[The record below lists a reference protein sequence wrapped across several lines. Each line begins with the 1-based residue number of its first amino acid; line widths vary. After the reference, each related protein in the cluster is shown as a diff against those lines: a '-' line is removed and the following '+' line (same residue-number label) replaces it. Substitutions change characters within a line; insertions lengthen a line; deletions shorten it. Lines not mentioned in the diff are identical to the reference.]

1 MGGPTVPNIVLSLL
15 TDNTIS
21 LEFSPTKKE
30 ITKYYMQIM
39 SKTLPGAKC
48 ATHLYLIKRMQSF

>member
-1 MGGPTVPNIVLSLL
+1 MGGPVPNIVLSLL

-21 LEFSPTKKE
+21 LEFSPTKEE
-30 ITKYYMQIM
+30 IAKYYMHIT

-48 ATHLYLIKRMQSF
+48 ATHLYLIKRTQSF